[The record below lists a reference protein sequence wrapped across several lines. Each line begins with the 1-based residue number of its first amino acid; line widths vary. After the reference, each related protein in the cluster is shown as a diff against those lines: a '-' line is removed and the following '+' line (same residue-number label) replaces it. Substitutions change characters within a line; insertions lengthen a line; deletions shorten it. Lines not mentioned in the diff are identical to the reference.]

1 MATRSRPEKEKIAF
15 PRRGEIY
22 LVHFDP
28 TVGREIR
35 KTRPAVIIQND
46 VSNQYSPVTIVAAIS
61 SQFSDPPF
69 PREVMIE
76 PEESGLSKR
85 SAVIVNQIRSVDRQR
100 LAKRLG
106 ELSGQSMR
114 RVDEAIKISLGLIE
128 ALH

>member
-1 MATRSRPEKEKIAF
+1 MATRFRPEKEKIAF

-22 LVHFDP
+22 LVRFDP
-28 TVGREIR
+28 PVGHEIR

-46 VSNQYSPVTIVAAIS
+46 VSNRYSPVTIVAAIS

-76 PEESGLSKR
+76 PEESGLAKR
-85 SAVIVNQIRSVDRQR
+85 SAVIVNQIRSVGRRR

-106 ELSGQSMR
+106 ELSGQSML

-128 ALH
+128 GLH